1 MVPNIVVLGRAWA
14 EVDGWRIMPPMD
26 LGTSLGRSSNAA
38 LERVSAL
45 DWRFL
50 RRFTDRLVPIG
61 FGLMS
66 LAVIWKFVVTPEWI
80 GIDASLYTA
89 ASAAWLNGTDPW
101 SVALVGVYYAAP
113 PPTLLAFVPF
123 VWMPPLVVSLVWV
136 IGSFILAVLAIR
148 SLRLP
153 LWWVAFPP
161 IVDGALTGNPDVAVL
176 ALLVVAGGRLGA
188 VAPFLKI
195 YALVPMLGERR
206 WRQVGLAAAL
216 LLATAFVLPW
226 AAWFAE
232 LPTITQNLTNTSRTT
247 SVYGRPVLMAIAV
260 VALLSLGT
268 RRAGWLAV
276 PLLWPTT
283 QLHYAAISVPGLTP
297 YLALLWCIP
306 VPEVWLVA
314 TCVFAVYEYRVT
326 RRLVA
331 AGSTCSMHREDATA
345 TWHPSR
351 ADDMSRGPVV
361 AAWHRPEDSRVQ
373 RS

>member
-50 RRFTDRLVPIG
+50 RTFTDRLVPIG

-176 ALLVVAGGRLGA
+176 ALLVVAGGRLG
-188 VAPFLKI
+188 VRS
-195 YALVPMLGERR
+195 RR
-206 WRQVGLAAAL
+206 SSRSTPSCRCWASVGGGRS
-216 LLATAFVLPW
+216 V
-226 AAWFAE
+226 
-232 LPTITQNLTNTSRTT
+232 SRLRCC
-247 SVYGRPVLMAIAV
+247 SRRP
-260 VALLSLGT
+260 S
-268 RRAGWLAV
+268 
-276 PLLWPTT
+276 
-283 QLHYAAISVPGLTP
+283 S
-297 YLALLWCIP
+297 C
-306 VPEVWLVA
+306 
-314 TCVFAVYEYRVT
+314 
-326 RRLVA
+326 
-331 AGSTCSMHREDATA
+331 
-345 TWHPSR
+345 
-351 ADDMSRGPVV
+351 RGPPGSPSC
-361 AAWHRPEDSRVQ
+361 RRSRNT
-373 RS
+373 